1 MTDTSQDGT
10 EPRLAEFTELLATAI
25 ENADAREAVQQL
37 VDEQAALRRMATLV
51 AREPSQAEVFGAI
64 AEEIGRLIGAQAI
77 RMLRY
82 ERDSTALVVAS
93 WGVDGDVFP
102 QVGFRAK
109 LGGDN
114 ATSRVFQTGQAVRI
128 DNYEE
133 ASGPIGEAV
142 KATSPLR
149 SSVATPIIV
158 EGRMWGVVIAGTS
171 GTEPMPPDTESR
183 LRQVSDL
190 MATAIANA
198 ESREALAELADEQ
211 AALRRVATLVAQD
224 VTPSEIFSA
233 VSEEVTGLFRAG
245 SAVLRFD
252 DEGPA
257 VVHTGTAG
265 WSLPMGTRWELEE
278 GMAATAVYR
287 TGRSARVDDRD
298 WSSDTGPWAAV
309 ARQVGLVSSV
319 VSPIMVEG
327 RLWGAMSV
335 ASAEELLPLDTES
348 RLEKFTELVATAIA
362 NAESREAVSRL
373 ATEQAALRRVATLV
387 AQDVRRS
394 EIFAAVAEE
403 VAGLFQTTGSV
414 IRFEEGGQAGV
425 VVGVAKVD
433 IPLGLRLEFEEGM
446 GMIEVYRTGQPARI
460 DHINVDRSNWSA
472 DEGSVVATAGHL
484 GLVSSVVSPIVAEG
498 RTWGVIG
505 ISSTDDPLPLDT
517 ESRLEKFTE
526 LVATAIANAESR
538 EALARLAAEQA
549 ALRRVATLVAGQA
562 APDEIYAAV
571 AEEVAGRLPA
581 DRAAVVRHDHDTLTV
596 VAYWSTDGTD
606 IPVGTRI
613 PLEGDV
619 VTAAVRQAGR
629 PIRIETYDDLT
640 GPLVEYARTVG
651 PLPPSTVAAPIFVE
665 GEIWGTIFV
674 STNKADP
681 FPGDAESRVMLFTE
695 LVATAIAN
703 AENRSELAA
712 SRRRLVAASDE
723 ARRRIERD
731 LHDGTQQ
738 RLVSLALAARA
749 AEAELPKKSGDVR
762 EKFSWIATGL
772 GEALEDLQELSR
784 GIHPAILSD
793 AGLGPALETL
803 ALRSPIPVE
812 LDVKTRERFPE
823 PVEVA
828 AYFVASE
835 SLANAAKHSQASRIT
850 IALTLE
856 NERLRLSVR
865 DDGVG
870 GADPGRGSGL
880 VGLRDRVEALGG
892 DFAIESDSGA
902 GTSLSATLPVRDEPG
917 DPTI

>member
-1 MTDTSQDGT
+1 VTDTSQDGI
-10 EPRLAEFTELLATAI
+10 ELRLAEFTELLATAI
-25 ENADAREAVQQL
+25 ENADAREAVQRL
-37 VDEQAALRRMATLV
+37 VEEQAALRRMATLV
-51 AREPSQAEVFGAI
+51 AREASQAEVFGAI
-64 AEEIGRLIGAQAI
+64 AEEIGRLIRAQAI

-82 ERDSTALVVAS
+82 ERDDTAVVVAS

-114 ATSRVFQTGQAVRI
+114 ATSRVFLTGEAVRI
-128 DNYEE
+128 DNYEG

-142 KATSPLR
+142 KASSPLR
-149 SSVATPIIV
+149 SSVATPIVV
-158 EGRMWGVVIAGTS
+158 EGRIWGVVIAGTS
-171 GTEPMPPDTESR
+171 SSDPMPPDTESR
-183 LRQVSDL
+183 LIQFSDL

-198 ESREALAELADEQ
+198 ESREALAALADEQAALRRVATLAARESSPEEVLEAVAAEAARVLEVDAIGLLRFEPNDTATLVAQSETPWDPPPLGTRFTLEGENIIASVHRTGQAARMDDWERATGSVAAMANVLGVRSTVASPIVVEGQLWGTMIAATNQSTPLPADTESRIVEFTELLATSIANAESREALSRLAAEQ

-257 VVHTGTAG
+257 VVHAGKAG
-265 WSLPMGTRWELEE
+265 WSLSIGTRWELEE

-319 VSPIMVEG
+319 VSPIVVEG

-335 ASAEELLPLDTES
+335 ASAEEILPLDTES

-362 NAESREAVSRL
+362 NAE
-373 ATEQAALRRVATLV
+373 
-387 AQDVRRS
+387 
-394 EIFAAVAEE
+394 
-403 VAGLFQTTGSV
+403 
-414 IRFEEGGQAGV
+414 
-425 VVGVAKVD
+425 
-433 IPLGLRLEFEEGM
+433 
-446 GMIEVYRTGQPARI
+446 
-460 DHINVDRSNWSA
+460 
-472 DEGSVVATAGHL
+472 
-484 GLVSSVVSPIVAEG
+484 
-498 RTWGVIG
+498 
-505 ISSTDDPLPLDT
+505 
-517 ESRLEKFTE
+517 
-526 LVATAIANAESR
+526 
-538 EALARLAAEQA
+538 
-549 ALRRVATLVAGQA
+549 
-562 APDEIYAAV
+562 
-571 AEEVAGRLPA
+571 
-581 DRAAVVRHDHDTLTV
+581 
-596 VAYWSTDGTD
+596 
-606 IPVGTRI
+606 
-613 PLEGDV
+613 
-619 VTAAVRQAGR
+619 
-629 PIRIETYDDLT
+629 
-640 GPLVEYARTVG
+640 
-651 PLPPSTVAAPIFVE
+651 
-665 GEIWGTIFV
+665 
-674 STNKADP
+674 
-681 FPGDAESRVMLFTE
+681 
-695 LVATAIAN
+695 
-703 AENRSELAA
+703 NRSELAA
-712 SRRRLVAASDE
+712 SRKRLVAASDE

-749 AEAELPKKSGDVR
+749 AAAELPTESGDAR

-772 GEALEDLQELSR
+772 GEAVEDLQELSR

-812 LDVKTRERFPE
+812 LEVRTRDRFPE

-828 AYFVASE
+828 AYFTASE

-850 IALTLE
+850 VLLAFE

-865 DDGVG
+865 DDGIG

-892 DFAIESDSGA
+892 TLAIESGSGA
-902 GTSLSATLPVRDEPG
+902 GTSLSATLPVGDPG

>member
-1 MTDTSQDGT
+1 MAHPNVSDRVESV
-10 EPRLAEFTELLATAI
+10 RLAEEQAALRRVATLAARESSPVEVFEAVAEEAARVLEVDAIGLLRFEPDETATLVAQSETPWDPPPLGTRFTLEGENIIASVHRTGQTARMDDWESATGSVAAMANVLGVRSTVASPVVVEGRLWGTMVAATNQSKPLPADTESRIVEFTELLAT
-25 ENADAREAVQQL
+25 
-37 VDEQAALRRMATLV
+37 
-51 AREPSQAEVFGAI
+51 S
-64 AEEIGRLIGAQAI
+64 
-77 RMLRY
+77 
-82 ERDSTALVVAS
+82 
-93 WGVDGDVFP
+93 
-102 QVGFRAK
+102 
-109 LGGDN
+109 
-114 ATSRVFQTGQAVRI
+114 
-128 DNYEE
+128 
-133 ASGPIGEAV
+133 
-142 KATSPLR
+142 
-149 SSVATPIIV
+149 
-158 EGRMWGVVIAGTS
+158 
-171 GTEPMPPDTESR
+171 
-183 LRQVSDL
+183 
-190 MATAIANA
+190 IANA
-198 ESREALAELADEQ
+198 ESREALSRLATEQ

-257 VVHTGTAG
+257 VVHAGTAG
-265 WSLPMGTRWELEE
+265 WSLPIGKRWELEE

-319 VSPIMVEG
+319 VSPIVVEG

-362 NAESREAVSRL
+362 NAESREALS
-373 ATEQAALRRVATLV
+373 Q
-387 AQDVRRS
+387 
-394 EIFAAVAEE
+394 
-403 VAGLFQTTGSV
+403 
-414 IRFEEGGQAGV
+414 
-425 VVGVAKVD
+425 
-433 IPLGLRLEFEEGM
+433 
-446 GMIEVYRTGQPARI
+446 
-460 DHINVDRSNWSA
+460 
-472 DEGSVVATAGHL
+472 
-484 GLVSSVVSPIVAEG
+484 
-498 RTWGVIG
+498 
-505 ISSTDDPLPLDT
+505 
-517 ESRLEKFTE
+517 
-526 LVATAIANAESR
+526 
-538 EALARLAAEQA
+538 LAAEQA

-562 APDEIYAAV
+562 APDKIYAAV
-571 AEEVAGRLPA
+571 AEEVARLLHA
-581 DRAAVVRHDHDTLTV
+581 DRAAVVRHDRDTLTV

-606 IPVGTRI
+606 VPLGTRI

-619 VTAAVRQAGR
+619 VTASVRQAGR

-665 GEIWGTIFV
+665 GEVWGTIFV
-674 STNKADP
+674 STMKADP

-738 RLVSLALAARA
+738 RLVSIALAARA
-749 AEAELPKKSGDVR
+749 AAAELPTESGDAR

-772 GEALEDLQELSR
+772 GEAVEDLQELSR

-803 ALRSPIPVE
+803 ALRSPIPAE
-812 LDVKTRERFPE
+812 LEVRTWDRFPE

-828 AYFVASE
+828 AYFTASE

-850 IALTLE
+850 VLLAFE

-865 DDGVG
+865 DDGIG

-892 DFAIESDSGA
+892 TLAIESGSGA
-902 GTSLSATLPVRDEPG
+902 GTSLSATLPVGDDPG
-917 DPTI
+917 DPTT